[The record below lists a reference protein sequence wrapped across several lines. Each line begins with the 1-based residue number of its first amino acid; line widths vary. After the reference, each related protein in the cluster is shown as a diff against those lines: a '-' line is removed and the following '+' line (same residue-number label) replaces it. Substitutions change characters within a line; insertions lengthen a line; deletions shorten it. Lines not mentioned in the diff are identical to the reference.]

1 MPFEGTS
8 CPIPMREFAASTT
21 EHGGTVSLPP
31 ECFRDPDFYRF
42 ELDAVWG
49 RDWFC
54 VGRTTDMPN
63 PGDYRT
69 VTVGEE
75 PLLIVRQRDGSV
87 RVFANVCRHRGQL
100 LLTGHGTV
108 PRIRCPM
115 HAWTYDL
122 SGALTF
128 APGFE
133 GDRTFDTRDVRLPEI
148 RSEVWEGF
156 LFVTFDEAVTGVGAR
171 LAKLKGQL
179 ANYGLSGL
187 RSAAPLEFV
196 RHDWN
201 WKTYADECYHCTYLH
216 ARSFGRLFPVPP
228 SAIDEECEY
237 NDAGNGIMAY
247 ALIGRHPDAS
257 PTRTGKSL
265 HPILP
270 DLTETQR
277 SRIAYVT
284 VAPNLL
290 IVAMPDKVKYWVWLP
305 AGPAASWLGVAN
317 TFPEAVLADPAF
329 EERARM
335 EAEDLRTTVEED
347 LEGWKRYQQ
356 GIGSRFAPR
365 GRLSGFEK
373 TLGRLQDWLVARYR
387 AAAQG

>member
-1 MPFEGTS
+1 MPFEDTS
-8 CPIPMREFAASTT
+8 CPIPMKEFAASTT
-21 EHGGTVSLPP
+21 EHRRTISLPP
-31 ECFRDPDFYRF
+31 ECFWDPVFYRF

-54 VGRTTDMPN
+54 AGRATDVPN
-63 PGDYRT
+63 PGDYCT
-69 VTVGEE
+69 ITVGQE
-75 PLLIVRQRDGSV
+75 PLLIVRQEDGSI
-87 RVFANVCRHRGQL
+87 RVLANVCQHRGQL
-100 LLTGHGTV
+100 LLTGNGNV
-108 PRIRCPM
+108 PQIRCPM
-115 HAWTYDL
+115 HSWTYDL
-122 SGALTF
+122 SGGLTF

-133 GDRTFDTRDVRLPEI
+133 EDPTLGAPDVCLPEI

-156 LFVTFDEAVTGVGAR
+156 LFVTFDKTVAGIGKR
-171 LAKLKGQL
+171 LAKLKRQL
-179 ANYGLSGL
+179 ANYHLSRL
-187 RSAAPLEFV
+187 RSPAPLEFV

-201 WKTYADECYHCTYLH
+201 WKIFADECYHCTYLH
-216 ARSFGRLFPVPP
+216 ARSFGSMFPVPP

-237 NDAGNGIMAY
+237 NDADNGIMAY
-247 ALIGRHPDAS
+247 TLIGRHLDAS

-277 SRIAYVT
+277 SRIAYIT

-290 IVAMPDKVKYWVWLP
+290 IVAMPDKVKYWIWLP
-305 AGPAASWLGVAN
+305 AEPTASYLGVTN
-317 TFPEAVLADPAF
+317 TFPEAVLGDPKF

-335 EAEDLRTTVEED
+335 EAEDLHTTAEED
-347 LEGWKRYQQ
+347 LEGWKRYQL

-373 TLGRLQDWLVARYR
+373 TLGRLQDWLVAHYR
-387 AAAQG
+387 AAESG